1 MDVFSRFL
9 TYLLLSIFCSQWAF
23 AESEVVEA
31 PQIPAWMQWWQS
43 LVSVSNNSA
52 EARYQ
57 PNFSTQSSFAT
68 KIYTIGIHPLHNPKR
83 LFEVYA
89 PLIDLFNAAIPDV
102 TFVLEASRNYDEFD
116 KKLYAGHFDFA
127 LPNPYQTINALKYG
141 YHVFAKMGDDY
152 NFRGI
157 ILVRKDSEI
166 KQITDLKGKAI
177 AYPAATALA
186 GTLMPQYYLHL
197 NGIDINKDVENRYVG
212 SQESSIM
219 NVLNNNV
226 AAAATWPIPWQT
238 FSKKNPQLANQLE
251 IKWRTEQL
259 VNNSWVAS
267 ETMPPELVTQVRS
280 ILLNLPQSEQGRTI
294 LASIPISTFEAA
306 NDATYEPVKAFVA
319 RFNKDVRPLN

>member
-1 MDVFSRFL
+1 MGVFSRFL
-9 TYLLLSIFCSQWAF
+9 TYLLLSLCSQWAF

-43 LVSVSNNSA
+43 LVSASNNSA
-52 EARYQ
+52 ESRYQ
-57 PNFSTQSSFAT
+57 PNFSTQSPFAT
-68 KIYTIGIHPLHNPKR
+68 KIYTVGIHPLHNPKR

-127 LPNPYQTINALKYG
+127 LPNPYQTVNALKYG

-157 ILVRKDSEI
+157 ILIRKDSEI

-177 AYPAATALA
+177 AYPAPTALA
-186 GTLMPQYYLHL
+186 ATLMPQYYLHL

-238 FSKKNPQLANQLE
+238 FSEKNPQLANQLE

-259 VNNSWVAS
+259 INNSWMAS
-267 ETMPPELVTQVRS
+267 ENMPPELIAQVRG
-280 ILLNLPQSEQGRTI
+280 ILLNLAQSEQGRTI

-306 NDATYEPVKAFVA
+306 NDATYEPVKAFIA